1 MPFSSKRINLPERY
15 SGVQTKRIL
24 LLEDDDQFNQIIKEF
39 LESNFYD
46 VVSVRN
52 GVEGVREV
60 MKSDFEAIVCDM
72 MMPALPGDMFYLA
85 VERLRPHLCS
95 RFVFITGLRGNP
107 KITDFIKKV
116 NGTMLSKP
124 FHVDDLLEVI
134 AFIQVKNALMNR

>member
-1 MPFSSKRINLPERY
+1 MTFSSKRINLPERY
-15 SGVQTKRIL
+15 SSVQTKRIL

-46 VVSVRN
+46 VVAVRN

>member
-15 SGVQTKRIL
+15 SSVQTKRIL